1 MRDGK
6 DILPFIRNISLQRVL
21 NNVKRE
27 EVEKRMMELHGA
39 KPGEPA
45 YIGHLQALLKEM
57 VDELDEDEREKL
69 EEEQS
74 KWNMTKP
81 TKEVQSR

>member
-1 MRDGK
+1 MPATK
-6 DILPFIRNISLQRVL
+6 EILPYIRNISLQRVL
-21 NNVKRE
+21 NNVNRE
-27 EVEKRMMELHGA
+27 EVEKRMLERHGA

-45 YIGHLQALLKEM
+45 YISHLQALLKEM
-57 VDELDEDEREKL
+57 LNELDDEEMERL

-74 KWNMTKP
+74 KWNTTKP